1 MTRAEIGL
9 ILADARRRSGKTQAE
24 LAKAMETP
32 QPAIARAEAG
42 LRMPTLQFIERWA
55 RATGRPIT
63 LKIGEPPPTRSAAER
78 AALVRSVLGPGRFN
92 PWDRNPGPAEAELLD
107 RAGLTRKRFER
118 LKQGRRGQGNRV
130 GHGHQ
135 RVDRAWPHQKNI

>member
-1 MTRAEIGL
+1 MTKAEIGL

-24 LAKAMETP
+24 LAEAMETP

-55 RATGRPIT
+55 RATGRPIK
-63 LKIGEPPPTRSAAER
+63 LEIGGRPTPPSAAER
-78 AALVRSVLGPGRFN
+78 EAQVRSVLGPGRFN
-92 PWDRNPGPAEAELLD
+92 PWDRNPSLVEAELLD

-118 LKQGRRGQGNRV
+118 LKQVHGQG
-130 GHGHQ
+130 
-135 RVDRAWPHQKNI
+135 